1 MLDIQNHRPLREL
14 VYEELKHRI
23 LVGEINPGTRMM
35 EVDLANDLGVSRTP
49 IREAIRNLEKE
60 GLVTIEPRRGA
71 YASRMET
78 KDVIDIL
85 QVRQEM
91 EGFAAALAAARMTP
105 AQKEK
110 LEGVNAEYTKA
121 VETGVTADMVRL
133 DSDFHRIIVEVCDNP
148 VLLRMITQLQEMV
161 LRFRYLYYEDQERA
175 KEQPAAHQF
184 IIDALASG
192 DAETARKAARDHI
205 DDLKTLVM
213 DEGM

>member
-1 MLDIQNHRPLREL
+1 
-14 VYEELKHRI
+14 
-23 LVGEINPGTRMM
+23 
-35 EVDLANDLGVSRTP
+35 
-49 IREAIRNLEKE
+49 
-60 GLVTIEPRRGA
+60 
-71 YASRMET
+71 
-78 KDVIDIL
+78 
-85 QVRQEM
+85 
-91 EGFAAALAAARMTP
+91 
-105 AQKEK
+105 
-110 LEGVNAEYTKA
+110 
-121 VETGVTADMVRL
+121 MVRL

>member
-23 LVGEINPGTRMM
+23 LIGDIHPGTRMM
-35 EVDLANDLGVSRTP
+35 EVELANELGVSRTP

-71 YASRMET
+71 YASKLAM

-85 QVRQEM
+85 EVRQEL
-91 EGFAAALAAARMTP
+91 EGFAASLAAGRMTKEH
-105 AQKEK
+105 KEK
-110 LEGVNAEYTKA
+110 LENINNIYKSA
-121 VETGVTADMVRL
+121 VDAGSTEEMVRL
-133 DSDFHRIIVEVCDNP
+133 DSDFHRLIVESCGNP

-161 LRFRYLYYEDQERA
+161 LRFRYLYYEDLERA

-192 DAETARKAARDHI
+192 DAERSRKAARDHI
-205 DDLKTLVM
+205 DDLKTLVLN
-213 DEGM
+213 EGV